1 MRQDV
6 LRAFVLYACDEY
18 FMKDCTSLNAYKY
31 SSNPMLEDMQDSGV
45 ILIYV
50 MKSYSRKSLSLRD
63 SGYVEKC

>member
-31 SSNPMLEDMQDSGV
+31 SSKPMLEDMQNFGV

-50 MKSYSRKSLSLRD
+50 ITSYS
-63 SGYVEKC
+63 